1 MTYMKLM
8 AYIGNTTDTFVTVN
22 LEGHAVLRSVH
33 VTGLTNVQLV
43 QKQVPP
49 TQTPSSPGIQVRVL
63 IGMAGQQKLL
73 GQQTQNLVYKVS
85 IGSWCIHT
93 VKETVTI
100 AGWLNIDGSDSS
112 SPRMTNFPTLC
123 SQIHLAERPKQV
135 LREDANER
143 DQCNIHVH

>member
-1 MTYMKLM
+1 MNSSHFKMTYMKLM

-22 LEGHAVLRSVH
+22 LEGHAVLRSAH
-33 VTGLTNVQLV
+33 VTGLANVQLV

-49 TQTPSSPGIQVRVL
+49 TQTPSSPGIQVHVL

-73 GQQTQNLVYKVS
+73 GQQTQNLMYKVS

-100 AGWLNIDGSDSS
+100 VGWLAQHRVPHG
-112 SPRMTNFPTLC
+112 
-123 SQIHLAERPKQV
+123 
-135 LREDANER
+135 
-143 DQCNIHVH
+143 